1 VQAGHTKM
9 TRALFPA
16 LFVLSVCVSMLAQES
31 QLGDSARRMADSLSQ
46 SKRKSV
52 AVFAFVGTAETE
64 ALGEKLADD
73 FREALVKS
81 GRTFRVEER
90 SHLLEILAKR
100 SASSASLDDPG
111 SASWF
116 LQDSEVD
123 TSILGTVSKDDTGL
137 RVSVRELRVRDAQQI
152 AEFETLLP
160 FTDDL
165 KQLLDRPAHREFRN
179 WPTAGKDGY
188 SSPTCISCPQP
199 QYFGPAIG
207 RRVEGTVV
215 LDISVGEDGRV
226 RHIRIKKAAPYGMT
240 EQAIAAVQLWRFKP
254 ATDPGGSASAV
265 RESVTLNFRL
275 Y

>member
-116 LQDSEVD
+116 LHDSEVD
-123 TSILGTVSKDDTGL
+123 T
-137 RVSVRELRVRDAQQI
+137 
-152 AEFETLLP
+152 
-160 FTDDL
+160 
-165 KQLLDRPAHREFRN
+165 
-179 WPTAGKDGY
+179 
-188 SSPTCISCPQP
+188 
-199 QYFGPAIG
+199 
-207 RRVEGTVV
+207 
-215 LDISVGEDGRV
+215 
-226 RHIRIKKAAPYGMT
+226 
-240 EQAIAAVQLWRFKP
+240 
-254 ATDPGGSASAV
+254 
-265 RESVTLNFRL
+265 
-275 Y
+275 